1 MSAPDRRQLEKTFR
15 ARDVVVTGGMGFI
28 GSNLV
33 LRLVDLGARVTVI
46 DAFVPDHGAN
56 PHNVSPVADR
66 IQVIRAFIDE
76 PACFPALETASIVF
90 DVAGQVSHIDSMTDP
105 AKDLKCNY
113 TTHLGM
119 MEFLRR
125 SNPKAR
131 IVHTSTRQIYGRAL
145 FLPVTEDHPVR
156 PVDMNGIHKAAC
168 ESMNTI
174 YARVHGMD
182 AVSLRL
188 TNTYGPRQ
196 LLRHDRQGFISVFMK
211 RAMLGQ
217 KINVFGTGQ
226 QLRDMNYVDD
236 VVDALILVAAVPDT
250 RGNVYN
256 LGSEQA
262 VSLRQI
268 VESLRGI
275 CSFEVEVVPF
285 PAERASI
292 DIGDFHSDY
301 SAIQGVTSWKPRV
314 SLAEGLLRSIEFFRS
329 NWDHY
334 A

>member
-1 MSAPDRRQLEKTFR
+1 
-15 ARDVVVTGGMGFI
+15 
-28 GSNLV
+28 
-33 LRLVDLGARVTVI
+33 
-46 DAFVPDHGAN
+46 
-56 PHNVSPVADR
+56 
-66 IQVIRAFIDE
+66 
-76 PACFPALETASIVF
+76 
-90 DVAGQVSHIDSMTDP
+90 
-105 AKDLKCNY
+105 
-113 TTHLGM
+113 
-119 MEFLRR
+119 
-125 SNPKAR
+125 
-131 IVHTSTRQIYGRAL
+131 
-145 FLPVTEDHPVR
+145 
-156 PVDMNGIHKAAC
+156 
-168 ESMNTI
+168 
-174 YARVHGMD
+174 MD
-182 AVSLRL
+182 AVALRL